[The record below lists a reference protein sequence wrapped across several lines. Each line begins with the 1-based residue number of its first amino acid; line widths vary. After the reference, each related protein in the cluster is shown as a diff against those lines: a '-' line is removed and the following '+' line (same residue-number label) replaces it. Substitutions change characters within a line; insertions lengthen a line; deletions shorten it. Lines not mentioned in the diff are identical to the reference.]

1 MSLPHSSS
9 PLASSAAAV
18 VAAFSADGSLPR
30 DLDLDLVG
38 GGGGGGGVVVV
49 VSAPP
54 LPFLLFL
61 SSICSRCGDIL
72 AAASSSFSFMAK
84 VAAVS
89 SALISAAVRDLR
101 TTVTSPLLVAVVV
114 LTLAVLW
121 AGSLLKNED
130 A

>member
-38 GGGGGGGVVVV
+38 GGGGVVV

-61 SSICSRCGDIL
+61 SSICSRCGDFL
-72 AAASSSFSFMAK
+72 AAASSSSFSFMAK

>member
-38 GGGGGGGVVVV
+38 GGGGVVV